1 MYLDSCFLLNKRTPG
16 SSTFPW
22 RDRLWQR
29 YGGYLTPPA
38 RFAFLG
44 MRTSPFVDQL
54 ARSPRA
60 PLLAGPIVDLRKLR
74 PEAPMADCNVG
85 ADS

>member
-1 MYLDSCFLLNKRTPG
+1 ML
-16 SSTFPW
+16 
-22 RDRLWQR
+22 
-29 YGGYLTPPA
+29 
-38 RFAFLG
+38 
-44 MRTSPFVDQL
+44 TSPFVDQL

-74 PEAPMADCNVG
+74 PEAPMADRDVG